1 MRLPKGKPMPSAVCR
16 FQTQY
21 LRNWM
26 SWRVAEVLKDEFAY
40 NQSQRRSIPLLSYK
54 TKAGANYRAFWQDSL
69 PMSPWVLQRTG
80 LTHARTAL
88 TSKRFQN
95 ILRQLIL
102 RTKDI
107 HSLTSALDT
116 DTRKTVL
123 PCCHCPKSNA
133 SVPKQESAH
142 LAAVLFQKRVPFLLP
157 LFGGQGSKRGLL
169 WQTPKSLYDIHKHF
183 VAPIRPDSRRRHPCA
198 SSCWSPVKI
207 GSGLKGQPPLIYKFG
222 LYLASWLSGAAAH
235 PAVPCL
241 CLGSHIVSRG
251 NEMRTK
257 IQDK

>member
-21 LRNWM
+21 LRNWT

-95 ILRQLIL
+95 ILCQLIL

-116 DTRKTVL
+116 DTRKTIL

-142 LAAVLFQKRVPFLLP
+142 LAAVFCSKKGFHFCSPCSVVREAKEVYFDKLQNLYMTFTNISWPPFVQTLAKDILAH
-157 LFGGQGSKRGLL
+157 LVAEAQSKSGRGWRGSLHSFI
-169 WQTPKSLYDIHKHF
+169 SLAF
-183 VAPIRPDSRRRHPCA
+183 
-198 SSCWSPVKI
+198 
-207 GSGLKGQPPLIYKFG
+207 
-222 LYLASWLSGAAAH
+222 
-235 PAVPCL
+235 
-241 CLGSHIVSRG
+241 
-251 NEMRTK
+251 T
-257 IQDK
+257 